1 MCCCELYLSI
11 VCSCRRVS
19 IVCLFAAVDVYL
31 SIVCLFAAVDVYLE
45 LVRTAESKYPEVLKR
60 VFVINSE
67 YFPTKKLSLSMVKH
81 CFQCSSRWSDGVVNN
96 LRVTFCV

>member
-1 MCCCELYLSI
+1 MCYCELYLSI
-11 VCSCRRVS
+11 VCLFVYSCRRVFIVCLFVCS
-19 IVCLFAAVDVYL
+19 CRRVFRIVCLFAAVDVYL

-67 YFPTKKLSLSMVKH
+67 YFPT
-81 CFQCSSRWSDGVVNN
+81 
-96 LRVTFCV
+96 